1 VSTSGMTIMKIKTQ
15 FIALASATGVVM
27 AGLVVSLWEYAGAAD
42 DVTRAYD
49 QKYQSYVLADGF
61 RQSSDDLTR
70 MVRTY
75 AETGDPAFK
84 DQYNAVIE
92 IRNGTRPRPEGYERI
107 YWDFV
112 AGGVAKPRPDGP
124 AVSLHD
130 LMKQAGFTDEEFGL
144 LDEAGK
150 RSDALIKLE
159 TEAMTLVDNAAT
171 LGPQAREKATR
182 MLNSPDYHK
191 FKANVMQ
198 PVDTFFEKM
207 EARTQSVI
215 DEANGRAGLCW
226 TLIVTAMS
234 ALALMFSIVGYVT
247 FRRIIGGMSRL
258 GASMGLVADG
268 QLDTEIVLARNNDEI
283 GDMGKALEVF
293 RQSAIANRRLEEEA
307 VEGRKRAE
315 AERIAMQEK
324 AEADAAERLRVATSG
339 LAAGLKRLAAGD
351 LAFQIDEI
359 FAPDFEPLRHDFNQS
374 VAQLATTLSDI
385 SNAISTLDNGTREIA
400 AGTDDL
406 SKRTEQQAAS
416 LEETAA
422 ALDEITVN
430 VANSSKRTEEAR
442 SVAGQANHA
451 AAQSAEVVSYAE
463 EAMRKI
469 EESAQQISN
478 IIGVIDEIAFQTNLL
493 ALNAGVE
500 AARAGEAGKGFAV
513 VAQEVRELAQRSAQ
527 AAKEIKELIHNSST
541 EVDNGV
547 KLVRDAGSALKTISG
562 FIIEINTH
570 MESIATS
577 AKEQSVGLAEV
588 NTAVNAMD
596 HTTQQNAAMVEES
609 NAASNTLATE
619 AVRLRDLVGRFRLAG
634 MPAAKAASGQAA
646 RPQASPARTLGRKVA
661 AAFSGNAALDTRAE
675 WQEF

>member
-1 VSTSGMTIMKIKTQ
+1 MSTSGMTIMKIKTQ

-646 RPQASPARTLGRKVA
+646 RPQASPARALGRKVA

>member
-1 VSTSGMTIMKIKTQ
+1 MSTSGMTIMKIKTQ

-130 LMKQAGFTDEEFGL
+130 LMKKAGFTDEEFGL

-596 HTTQQNAAMVEES
+596 QTTQQNAAMVEES